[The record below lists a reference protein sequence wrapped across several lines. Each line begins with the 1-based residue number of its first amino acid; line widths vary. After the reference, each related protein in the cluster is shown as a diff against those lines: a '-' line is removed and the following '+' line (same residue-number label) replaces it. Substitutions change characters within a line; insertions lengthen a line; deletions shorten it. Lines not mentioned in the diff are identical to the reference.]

1 MAALSRFQ
9 MDLTPEE
16 LDSIER
22 WSAFAGFRTK
32 RDFFLNAFTLFQWA
46 AKQILLGRSICAIN
60 EATGEVRHLEMP
72 GLAAIAAKTR
82 PTVLSME
89 EFDRRSAE
97 PGKPFAEFLPTLKR
111 MRLAV
116 EKKWEVTSDDEP
128 NNELARILL
137 GNPHLFNEVLDGVL
151 KIRSVLATDPQS
163 FVEGYLRDGRGRGIL
178 LEVLPHTKS
187 SLSWFS
193 SRSTRSSH
201 WSRS

>member
-72 GLAAIAAKTR
+72 GLAVIAAKTR
-82 PTVLSME
+82 PTVLSRE
-89 EFDRRSAE
+89 ELDRRTDR
-97 PGKPFAEFLPTLKR
+97 PGKPFAEVLTTLKETCGGEEE
-111 MRLAV
+111 MGGDV
-116 EKKWEVTSDDEP
+116 ERPGKRRAGSDVPGQPATS
-128 NNELARILL
+128 
-137 GNPHLFNEVLDGVL
+137 
-151 KIRSVLATDPQS
+151 Q
-163 FVEGYLRDGRGRGIL
+163 
-178 LEVLPHTKS
+178 
-187 SLSWFS
+187 
-193 SRSTRSSH
+193 
-201 WSRS
+201 

>member
-9 MDLTPEE
+9 MDLAPEE

-97 PGKPFAEFLPTLKR
+97 PGKPFAEFLATLKPKESGGGEGMGSDVGR
-111 MRLAV
+111 RAEQRTGSDLA
-116 EKKWEVTSDDEP
+116 E
-128 NNELARILL
+128 
-137 GNPHLFNEVLDGVL
+137 
-151 KIRSVLATDPQS
+151 
-163 FVEGYLRDGRGRGIL
+163 
-178 LEVLPHTKS
+178 
-187 SLSWFS
+187 
-193 SRSTRSSH
+193 
-201 WSRS
+201 

>member
-72 GLAAIAAKTR
+72 GLAVIAAKTR

-89 EFDRRSAE
+89 EVDRRI
-97 PGKPFAEFLPTLKR
+97 R
-111 MRLAV
+111 R
-116 EKKWEVTSDDEP
+116 
-128 NNELARILL
+128 ARKALRGFPRDI
-137 GNPHLFNEVLDGVL
+137 E
-151 KIRSVLATDPQS
+151 T
-163 FVEGYLRDGRGRGIL
+163 EGDSRWRRNGR
-178 LEVLPHTKS
+178 
-187 SLSWFS
+187 
-193 SRSTRSSH
+193 
-201 WSRS
+201 